1 MSGKWQNVAHIKCR
15 RKKKTKNKHNSEKKK
30 KKVHSKRRL
39 SAYSHFQFNIDEQRE
54 MWISALVFV
63 KLKKKQNNKKNLYS
77 INCSLPL
84 GPDSDFPEVP

>member
-1 MSGKWQNVAHIKCR
+1 MLHTLNVGE
-15 RKKKTKNKHNSEKKK
+15 KKRQKTSITQKKK

-63 KLKKKQNNKKNLYS
+63 KLKKKTKQQKK
-77 INCSLPL
+77 P
-84 GPDSDFPEVP
+84 V

>member
-1 MSGKWQNVAHIKCR
+1 MLHTLNVGE
-15 RKKKTKNKHNSEKKK
+15 KKTKNKHNSEKKK
-30 KKVHSKRRL
+30 KVYSKRHL
-39 SAYSHFQFNIDEQRE
+39 SAYSHFQFHIDEQKE

-63 KLKKKQNNKKNLYS
+63 KLKKQNNKKKLYS

>member
-1 MSGKWQNVAHIKCR
+1 
-15 RKKKTKNKHNSEKKK
+15 
-30 KKVHSKRRL
+30 
-39 SAYSHFQFNIDEQRE
+39 